1 MGIICSKCHHPSHE
15 LNHTTKDNTPY
26 LSFNGETHEAKIVYI
41 YDGDTI
47 HIVFKYKNQF
57 YRWNC
62 RINGV
67 DTPEL
72 RTKNQ
77 KEKKKGYEVRD
88 LVSTYFQDRI
98 VRVKCFDFDK
108 YGRLLIDVYMPKDVP
123 NKTNCE
129 MFSQWLI
136 DNGHAYA
143 YNGGTKHVWDL

>member
-1 MGIICSKCHHPSHE
+1 M
-15 LNHTTKDNTPY
+15 NH
-26 LSFNGETHEAKIVYI
+26 L
-41 YDGDTI
+41 
-47 HIVFKYKNQF
+47 

-72 RTKNQ
+72 RTKNK
-77 KEKKKGYEVRD
+77 KEKQKGYEVRD
-88 LVSTYFQDRI
+88 IVSTYFQDKI

-108 YGRLLIDVYMPKDVP
+108 YGRLLIDIYMPKDVP

-143 YNGGTKHVWDL
+143 YNGGTKHAWDL

>member
-1 MGIICSKCHHPSHE
+1 MGIVCSKCHHPSHE

-77 KEKKKGYEVRD
+77 KEKKKD
-88 LVSTYFQDRI
+88 T
-98 VRVKCFDFDK
+98 K
-108 YGRLLIDVYMPKDVP
+108 YA
-123 NKTNCE
+123 T
-129 MFSQWLI
+129 
-136 DNGHAYA
+136 
-143 YNGGTKHVWDL
+143 